1 MKAGVRLGLR
11 LLLNL
16 YNQIPDMKQHDISS
30 FVDFEDEADYYSMV
44 VNEREE
50 YLSRHGIAL

>member
-1 MKAGVRLGLR
+1 MFPELVEKF
-11 LLLNL
+11 NQNKL

-30 FVDFEDEADYYSMV
+30 FVDCEDEADYYSMV